1 MRLTLE
7 DPRFLKESVSIISEL
22 VNEARFRITK
32 DAVELVAMD
41 PANVA
46 MVIFKLLSS
55 AFVEYDL
62 KEKVELSINLDNLK
76 KILRRSAPTDTVTL
90 ETDKA
95 KLRVIFKGRAI
106 RTFSLP
112 ILELENKE
120 QKIPDLKFPVSITL
134 PSALLESAVE
144 DVDIVGESVSLEA
157 DTTAFVVS
165 AEGDLSQA
173 RIEMKAGVDAQ
184 IESLSSAKLRSKYS
198 IEYLKKLVGGGR
210 LANEAKLSFDT
221 NYPLKLEYKVVDKLL
236 LAFILA
242 PRVDTD

>member
-22 VNEARFRITK
+22 VNEARFRISK

-55 AFVEYDL
+55 SFVEYEL
-62 KEKVELSINLDNLK
+62 SQPVELSINLDNLK
-76 KILRRSAPTDTVTL
+76 KILRRAGISDTLTL

-95 KLRVIFKGRAI
+95 KLKVTFKGRAT
-106 RTFSLP
+106 RMFSLP

-120 QKIPDLKFPVSITL
+120 QKIPDLKFPVSVTL
-134 PSALLESAVE
+134 PSAMLENAIS
-144 DVDIVGESVSLEA
+144 DVDIVGESVSFEA
-157 DTTAFVVS
+157 DPSSFNVS

-173 RIEMKAGVDAQ
+173 RIEMKNGIDAKV
-184 IESLSSAKLRSKYS
+184 ESLSSAKLKAKYS
-198 IEYLKKLVGGGR
+198 IEYLKKIVGGGK
-210 LANEAKLSFDT
+210 LANEAKISFDT

-242 PRVDTD
+242 PRVEND

>member
-1 MRLTLE
+1 MKLSLAEPTY
-7 DPRFLKESVSIISEL
+7 LKESVSIISEL

-95 KLRVIFKGRAI
+95 KLRVIF
-106 RTFSLP
+106 
-112 ILELENKE
+112 
-120 QKIPDLKFPVSITL
+120 
-134 PSALLESAVE
+134 
-144 DVDIVGESVSLEA
+144 
-157 DTTAFVVS
+157 
-165 AEGDLSQA
+165 
-173 RIEMKAGVDAQ
+173 
-184 IESLSSAKLRSKYS
+184 
-198 IEYLKKLVGGGR
+198 
-210 LANEAKLSFDT
+210 
-221 NYPLKLEYKVVDKLL
+221 
-236 LAFILA
+236 
-242 PRVDTD
+242 